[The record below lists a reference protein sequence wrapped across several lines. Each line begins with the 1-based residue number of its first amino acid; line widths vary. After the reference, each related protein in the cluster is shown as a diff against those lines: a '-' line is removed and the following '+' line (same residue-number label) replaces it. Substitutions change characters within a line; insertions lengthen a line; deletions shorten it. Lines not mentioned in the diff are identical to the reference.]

1 MEYMNLTGSKSF
13 FKLMLSTVIFFQSAI
28 TMTSC
33 QGKQGFDASGSF
45 EAEETVIASKAQGVI
60 MQFDIEEGQTLKSG
74 ERVGYIDSLQ
84 LFLKKEQLLSQIE
97 ALASKKPDIA
107 VQLASLQEQLRI
119 AGHEKARLA
128 NLVKNDA
135 ATGKQLD
142 DMDAQVNVLRKQI
155 NAQKSS
161 LEISTT
167 SIVKEIKTL
176 EVQVKQLDDQLSKC
190 TILNPVTGT
199 VLTRYARANE
209 TTSPGKP
216 LYKIADLSEM
226 ILRVY
231 ISGNQL
237 PKLSLNQPVKVFTDD
252 GDGGFR
258 EAQGT
263 VAWISEK
270 AEFTPKTI
278 QTKDERANL
287 VYAVK
292 VKVKNDGSY
301 KIGMYGEIQLTMG
314 N

>member
-45 EAEETVIASKAQGVI
+45 EAEETVIASQAQGVI

-107 VQLASLQEQLRI
+107 VQLASLQEQLRT

-167 SIVKEIKTL
+167 SIDKEIKTL

-199 VLTRYARANE
+199 VLTRYTRANE